1 MSTQAHELP
10 DTGRLDIDDA
20 KERLR
25 QVLRQH
31 RRKRHRHP
39 ARGHDAVCESLTTH
53 ALEAVKGMDRVA
65 AYVSV
70 GHEPCTRLLLERLT
84 ERGVRV
90 LLPVLGPHLSR
101 SWAYYRGAADLAER
115 APGRPP
121 EPGGRV
127 LPPEEVG
134 RVDALL
140 VPASDLGSAS
150 GPSEADGRSAP
161 ATRDAVGSAEGVGA
175 LEGIGAQGTGSP
187 TEGVGASD
195 GAGAPGAI
203 SAPNGSAALAT
214 ASAGAAQSGIPDG
227 ARPTGMPPREEHWL
241 RIRDFLGLAANTVA
255 PDELSC
261 ACAGPGGALAWWAW
275 WD

>member
-1 MSTQAHELP
+1 MPTVIANPVPGLYGHSGWLDE
-10 DTGRLDIDDA
+10 TGIRTLLRPLAASGSECSDYVRVQGIGSA
-20 KERLR
+20 VAERLLALLPAEQLEDR
-25 QVLRQH
+25 QNNAPALGDLLSAAVA
-31 RRKRHRHP
+31 HP
-39 ARGHDAVCESLTTH
+39 GV
-53 ALEAVKGMDRVA
+53 
-65 AYVSV
+65 
-70 GHEPCTRLLLERLT
+70 RLCGYLIAPPRWDERLT
-84 ERGVRV
+84 I
-90 LLPVLGPHLSR
+90 
-101 SWAYYRGAADLAER
+101 
-115 APGRPP
+115 
-121 EPGGRV
+121 
-127 LPPEEVG
+127 
-134 RVDALL
+134 DALL

>member
-1 MSTQAHELP
+1 MPTVIANPVPGLYGHSGWLD
-10 DTGRLDIDDA
+10 DTGIRALLRPLTASGSECSDYVRVQGIGSA
-20 KERLR
+20 VAERLLALLPAGQLEDR
-25 QVLRQH
+25 QNNAPALGDLLSAAVA
-31 RRKRHRHP
+31 HP
-39 ARGHDAVCESLTTH
+39 GV
-53 ALEAVKGMDRVA
+53 
-65 AYVSV
+65 
-70 GHEPCTRLLLERLT
+70 RLCGYLIAPPRWDERLT
-84 ERGVRV
+84 I
-90 LLPVLGPHLSR
+90 
-101 SWAYYRGAADLAER
+101 
-115 APGRPP
+115 
-121 EPGGRV
+121 
-127 LPPEEVG
+127 
-134 RVDALL
+134 DALL

>member
-1 MSTQAHELP
+1 MPTIIANPVPGLYGHSGWLD
-10 DTGRLDIDDA
+10 DTGIRALLRPLAAFGSECSDYVRVQGIGSA
-20 KERLR
+20 VAERLLALLPAGQLEDR
-25 QVLRQH
+25 QNNAPALGDLLAAAVA
-31 RRKRHRHP
+31 HP
-39 ARGHDAVCESLTTH
+39 GV
-53 ALEAVKGMDRVA
+53 
-65 AYVSV
+65 
-70 GHEPCTRLLLERLT
+70 RLCGYMIAPPRWDERLT
-84 ERGVRV
+84 I
-90 LLPVLGPHLSR
+90 
-101 SWAYYRGAADLAER
+101 
-115 APGRPP
+115 
-121 EPGGRV
+121 
-127 LPPEEVG
+127 
-134 RVDALL
+134 DAVL
-140 VPASDLGSAS
+140 VPALDLGSAS
-150 GPSEADGRSAP
+150 DLGPGGGPLDADRRSDP
-161 ATRDAVGSAEGVGA
+161 AA
-175 LEGIGAQGTGSP
+175 LGTGSP